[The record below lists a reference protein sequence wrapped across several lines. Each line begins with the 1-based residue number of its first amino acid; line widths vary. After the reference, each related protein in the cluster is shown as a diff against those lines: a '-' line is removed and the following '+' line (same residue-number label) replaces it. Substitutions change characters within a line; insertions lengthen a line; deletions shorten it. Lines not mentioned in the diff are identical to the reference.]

1 MADTPQQ
8 MLQTI
13 KVIAG
18 DLSKRE
24 AGIKKAYD
32 TATKDVRSAIDDGS
46 ENEINVVKPELDTA
60 VEAVDKGLDACDRMQ
75 AIAKEMIKD
84 KAFVAKNL
92 EDIKKL
98 LGSVSKKQNTFSEQA
113 TALRKL
119 GEEADKALGVAAK
132 SSKQIEAELGGLKNR
147 AKKIAEDILACKTD
161 IPKLETKARD
171 ATQKGDEKTAEPAR
185 IAIWD
190 AMVQPKRRLGELKPL
205 YEKFKKENP
214 DLDKPLK
221 AELTWVGDGITDATD
236 TIAAGEKTFNEL
248 IKLKQTTMAAKPPA
262 TPEVPKAELLK
273 VAPIVGFD
281 PKDSR
286 GMAELARILNR
297 TPHDK
302 WADGLAKLAV
312 VLKLKNTNGKAMVI
326 AIDKLPYFKK
336 QSLIDI

>member
-1 MADTPQQ
+1 MAKTPQE
-8 MLQTI
+8 MLQEI
-13 KVIAG
+13 KGIAAM
-18 DLSKRE
+18 LAKYEPS
-24 AGIKKAYD
+24 IKKSHD

-46 ENEINVVKPELDTA
+46 ENEITVVRPELDA
-60 VEAVDKGLDACDRMQ
+60 AIEWVDKGFDSCDRMQ
-75 AIAKEMIKD
+75 VIAKKMIKD
-84 KAFVAKNL
+84 KAFVAKNI
-92 EDIKKL
+92 DMIKAL
-98 LGSVSKKQNTFSEQA
+98 LGSVSKKQNTFSDQA
-113 TALRKL
+113 AALRKL
-119 GEEADKALGVAAK
+119 GQEADKALGVAAK
-132 SSKQIEAELGGLKNR
+132 GSKQIEAELGGLKNR

-161 IPKLETKARD
+161 IPKLETRARD
-171 ATQKGDEKTAEPAR
+171 ATKKGDEKTAEPAR

-236 TIAAGEKTFNEL
+236 TIAGGEKTFNEL

-286 GMAELARILNR
+286 GMAEQARILNK

-302 WADGLAKLAV
+302 WADGLVKLAAA
-312 VLKLKNTNGKAMVI
+312 LKLKNANGKAMVI
-326 AIDKLPYFKK
+326 AIDKLPYFRK
-336 QSLIDI
+336 QTLIDI

>member
-8 MLQTI
+8 MLTKI
-13 KVIAG
+13 KAMAA
-18 DLSKRE
+18 DLGKHE
-24 AGIKKAYD
+24 APIKKAYD

-46 ENEINVVKPELDTA
+46 ENEITVVRPELDTA

-75 AIAKEMIKD
+75 VIAKEMIKD
-84 KAFVAKNL
+84 KAFVAKNI
-92 EDIKKL
+92 EEIKKL
-98 LGSVSKKQNTFSEQA
+98 LGSVSKKQNTFSDQA

-132 SSKQIEAELGGLKNR
+132 GSKQIEAELGGLKNR
-147 AKKIAEDILACKTD
+147 AKKIAEDVLACKTD
-161 IPKLETKARD
+161 TPKLETRARD
-171 ATQKGDEKTAEPAR
+171 ATKKGDEKTAEPAR
-185 IAIWD
+185 LAIWD
-190 AMVQPKRRLGELKPL
+190 AMVQPKRRLAELKPL
-205 YEKFKKENP
+205 FEKFKKDNP
-214 DLDKPLK
+214 DLERVQK
-221 AELTWVGDGITDATD
+221 AELTWVGDGITDADD
-236 TIAAGEKTFNEL
+236 TIASGEKTFNEL

-286 GMAELARILNR
+286 GMAELARILNK

-302 WADGLAKLAV
+302 WADGLGKLAV
-312 VLKLKNTNGKAMVI
+312 ALKLKSANGKAMVI

-336 QSLIDI
+336 QTLIDI